1 MLMTSPSSADG
12 SLGSELRHELGWLED
27 EAAAAGWV
35 WDGPLSHQIDRLLVV
50 LETGRL

>member
-1 MLMTSPSSADG
+1 MLTTTCPSSVSAAAG
-12 SLGSELRHELGWLED
+12 LRHELGRLED